1 VNATARIVA
10 AWRWL
15 RELGRLIV
23 GVPSYE
29 AYVAHM
35 RAQHPDVA
43 PMTYEAFF
51 ENRLQA
57 RYGRGRSRCC

>member
-1 VNATARIVA
+1 MSVRD

-23 GVPSYE
+23 GVPNYE

-51 ENRLQA
+51 ENRLEA
-57 RYGRGRSRCC
+57 RYGKGRSRCC

>member
-1 VNATARIVA
+1 MNAAASVQS

-29 AYVAHM
+29 AYVTHM
-35 RAQHPDVA
+35 RAQHPDAA
-43 PMTYEAFF
+43 PMTYEQFF
-51 ENRLQA
+51 ENRLEA
-57 RYGRGRSRCC
+57 RYGKGRSRCC